1 MQSVLNYAEDKYFKI
16 ALDAQHEPLPLPSS
30 ANAVFVT
37 QPAHDFAFR
46 AALLNSA
53 INGRFVVVVEPR
65 DVNRIAEYHNGNVD
79 LVATE
84 DIPNLNPAINVFV
97 PKGSDLF
104 KDHSK
109 RTEL

>member
-1 MQSVLNYAEDKYFKI
+1 MHAHH
-16 ALDAQHEPLPLPSS
+16 DALPLPSS
-30 ANAVFVT
+30 ANALFVT
-37 QPAHDFAFR
+37 QPAHDFAFT

-53 INGRFVVVVEPR
+53 LNGRFVVVVEPR
-65 DVNRIAEYHNGNVD
+65 DVNRIAECHNANVD

-104 KDHSK
+104 KNHSK